1 MHTLPL
7 LTQQFAELSPFFYS
21 RVSPEPLTAPYWVA
35 FNTDLAA
42 ELNLDT
48 DFQTTANLAY
58 LSGNAPQYAPA
69 PIAGVYSGHQF
80 GVYTPR
86 LGDGRAILIGDSSD
100 AAGQRQEWQLKG
112 TGKTPYSRF
121 ADGRAVLRSSIRE
134 YLCSEAMHG
143 LGIPTTRALALCG
156 SNDPVYRETVETAAV
171 LTRIAPSFLRFG
183 HFEYFYYTGREAE
196 IRQC

>member
-7 LTQQFAELSPFFYS
+7 LSQQFAELSPFFYS
-21 RVSPEPLTAPYWVA
+21 RVSPEPLTAPYWIA

-86 LGDGRAILIGDSSD
+86 LGDGRAIL
-100 AAGQRQEWQLKG
+100 
-112 TGKTPYSRF
+112 KTHQK
-121 ADGRAVLRSSIRE
+121 I
-134 YLCSEAMHG
+134 
-143 LGIPTTRALALCG
+143 
-156 SNDPVYRETVETAAV
+156 TA
-171 LTRIAPSFLRFG
+171 SG
-183 HFEYFYYTGREAE
+183 
-196 IRQC
+196 